1 MNLINLIDK
10 YNKIIDNLYIGNYQS
25 PKDEEFLESKN
36 IKLIINCT
44 KSYTYDVNDN
54 INIIRLNITDL
65 NSPENNIIIAS
76 NIDKILEIIN
86 IYLASDEGVLV
97 HCHMGQQRS
106 AMVVACY
113 LIKYLNLRLNKAIKK
128 VKKYRKLAF
137 IPEITFNDFLKYYEI
152 ENSQTEQN
160 N

>member
-10 YNKIIDNLYIGNYQS
+10 YNMILNNLYIGNHQS
-25 PKDEEFLESKN
+25 PIDNEFLNKKN

-44 KSYTYDVNDN
+44 KTYNYSIDEN
-54 INIIRLNITDL
+54 IQIIRLNITDF

-86 IYLASDEGVLV
+86 IYLGSNEGVLV

-113 LIKYLNLRLNKAIKK
+113 LMKYLKLSLVDAIIK
-128 VKKYRKLAF
+128 VKKHRKLAF
-137 IPEITFNDFLKYYEI
+137 LPEITFNDFLKYYEM
-152 ENSQTEQN
+152 ELS
-160 N
+160 